1 MNSSI
6 EVPDMREIRIEV
18 MGAILKNLG
27 LAKSAMYLR
36 ENFSS
41 KTDYLQ
47 IKEELFSNKGTE
59 EIYNDIL
66 AWKKDKR

>member
-6 EVPDMREIRIEV
+6 SIPDMRDIRIEV
-18 MGAILKNLG
+18 IQALLNNLG

-41 KTDYLQ
+41 KTDYLK

-66 AWKKDKR
+66 EWKNSKT

>member
-1 MNSSI
+1 MNN
-6 EVPDMREIRIEV
+6 IRIEAV
-18 MGAILKNLG
+18 RAFLNNLS

-41 KTDYLQ
+41 KTDYLI

-66 AWKKDKR
+66 EWKNSKT

>member
-1 MNSSI
+1 MLA
-6 EVPDMREIRIEV
+6 RLTYRIKL
-18 MGAILKNLG
+18 LKSLG

-36 ENFSS
+36 ENYSS

-47 IKEELFSNKGTE
+47 IKEELFSNKGAE

-66 AWKKDKR
+66 TLKKNQR

>member
-6 EVPDMREIRIEV
+6 AVPDMREIRLEV
-18 MGAILKNLG
+18 IQAILKNLG

-36 ENFSS
+36 ENFST

-47 IKEELFSNKGTE
+47 IKEDLFSNKGTE
-59 EIYNDIL
+59 EIYFDIL
-66 AWKKDKR
+66 KWKTSKN

>member
-6 EVPDMREIRIEV
+6 AVRDMREIRVEV
-18 MGAILKNLG
+18 IQTILKNLG

-47 IKEELFSNKGTE
+47 IKEELFSNKSTE

-66 AWKKDKR
+66 TWKTSKR

>member
-1 MNSSI
+1 
-6 EVPDMREIRIEV
+6 
-18 MGAILKNLG
+18 
-27 LAKSAMYLR
+27 MYLR

-41 KTDYLQ
+41 KIDYLK

-66 AWKKDKR
+66 EWKISKS

>member
-6 EVPDMREIRIEV
+6 TVPDIREIRIEV
-18 MGAILKNLG
+18 IQAILKNLG

-47 IKEELFSNKGTE
+47 IKEELFSNKGAA
-59 EIYNDIL
+59 EIYNEIV
-66 AWKKDKR
+66 KSKQK

>member
-6 EVPDMREIRIEV
+6 TIPDMRDIRIEV
-18 MGAILKNLG
+18 IQALLNNLG

-41 KTDYLQ
+41 KTDYLK

-66 AWKKDKR
+66 EWKISKT

>member
-6 EVPDMREIRIEV
+6 IVPDMREVRIEAIH
-18 MGAILKNLG
+18 AILNSLG
-27 LAKSAMYLR
+27 LAKSAMYFR

-41 KTDYLQ
+41 KSDYLN
-47 IKEELFSNKGTE
+47 IKQGLFLNQSGE

-66 AWKKDKR
+66 KWKIGNK

>member
-6 EVPDMREIRIEV
+6 TIPDMRDIRIEV
-18 MGAILKNLG
+18 VQALLQNLG
-27 LAKSAMYLR
+27 LAKSEMYLR
-36 ENFSS
+36 ENFSN
-41 KTDYLQ
+41 KTDYLK

-66 AWKKDKR
+66 KWKISKT